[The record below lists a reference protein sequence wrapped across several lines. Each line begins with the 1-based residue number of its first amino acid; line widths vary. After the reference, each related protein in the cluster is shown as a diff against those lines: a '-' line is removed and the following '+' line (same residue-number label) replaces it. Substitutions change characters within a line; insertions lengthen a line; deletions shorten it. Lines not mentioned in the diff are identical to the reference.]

1 MRSCLGSLALC
12 FGSQD
17 PFDPT
22 RNFGASFSP
31 EAGRGAPAFS
41 CHGNVSAKYPS
52 LSSFVILWSR
62 FVFAFLCFMLFLN
75 SLCTLRSSSAHQS
88 WIALLMSYV
97 SSNSERSHLKF
108 LRSFLSLLSSL
119 DCACALP
126 RSSLQLMYFLL
137 SLAVFSLVCG
147 YAGAAALERRSGS
160 SRPHPGSWRGG
171 GEP

>member
-1 MRSCLGSLALC
+1 MGAWLCVLEVKTLSIRQGTSGPVSVRRQAEELPLFLA
-12 FGSQD
+12 
-17 PFDPT
+17 
-22 RNFGASFSP
+22 
-31 EAGRGAPAFS
+31 

-52 LSSFVILWSR
+52 LSSFVILWLR
-62 FVFAFLCFMLFLN
+62 FVFAFLFFMLFLY

-108 LRSFLSLLSSL
+108 LKSFLSLLSSL

-147 YAGAAALERRSGS
+147 YAGAAALERGSGS